1 MAFLCRKALL
11 DAATGTVTGLYCP
24 GEQLRDMSSAH
35 PRLRKR
41 MEPVIKALRSE
52 GYDFQITSVY
62 RSPERQQCLY
72 DISRLVQRHTGRNGF
87 TKTRNSRHN
96 HRRHD
101 KPASLAVDLHI
112 YGESVHKT
120 VQFYKRLR
128 DLSVKAGLR
137 AGGNFKK
144 TNPHWKQ
151 FGLGWDPGHVYLRR

>member
-1 MAFLCRKALL
+1 MPTGSCEGVCGAGGL
-11 DAATGTVTGLYCP
+11 D
-24 GEQLRDMSSAH
+24 
-35 PRLRKR
+35 
-41 MEPVIKALRSE
+41 
-52 GYDFQITSVY
+52 GYD
-62 RSPERQQCLY
+62 
-72 DISRLVQRHTGRNGF
+72 
-87 TKTRNSRHN
+87 
-96 HRRHD
+96 D

-137 AGGNFKK
+137 SGGNFKK